1 MAFKEEK
8 SIDKDASVVKFYY
21 DGDGDGGGDGDGDGD
36 GDNLL
41 AFCIIFSLLQRRGTL
56 AS

>member
-1 MAFKEEK
+1 M
-8 SIDKDASVVKFYY
+8 VKFHYDGDG

-41 AFCIIFSLLQRRGTL
+41 AFCIIFSLLQRRRTL